1 MEYPECRRSVPAEYD
16 SIPRRIEVDCEGRS
30 MSMGV
35 ALCSDLIDPPYTFH
49 RPAEPESRSRGNQQ
63 HRLPGVTDDDPTL
76 DRLAR
81 DFSSG
86 IKAVDATK
94 PVWRSARTGNAYQAG
109 AGPLPETET
118 VRQVAEEL
126 ARRSPTLYGTY
137 SLGVPYPSSPR
148 QRRDWVTGEPPALAI
163 EVKMLRLMGN
173 NGKPNDNML
182 MHILSP
188 YAAHRSALTDTEK
201 LVNSGFSST
210 CIVLIYGFDYPS
222 WPLDPAIDASER
234 LAGNLVTLS
243 DRAEADFDGLVHPI
257 HRAGRVFAWGVTA
270 NR

>member
-1 MEYPECRRSVPAEYD
+1 M
-16 SIPRRIEVDCEGRS
+16 
-30 MSMGV
+30 
-35 ALCSDLIDPPYTFH
+35 
-49 RPAEPESRSRGNQQ
+49 
-63 HRLPGVTDDDPTL
+63 
-76 DRLAR
+76 
-81 DFSSG
+81 
-86 IKAVDATK
+86 
-94 PVWRSARTGNAYQAG
+94 
-109 AGPLPETET
+109 
-118 VRQVAEEL
+118 
-126 ARRSPTLYGTY
+126 
-137 SLGVPYPSSPR
+137 PYPSSPGE
-148 QRRDWVTGEPPALAI
+148 RRDWVTGEPPALAI

-243 DRAEADFDGLVHPI
+243 DRAEADFDGLGATPSTEP
-257 HRAGRVFAWGVTA
+257 GGCSPGV
-270 NR
+270 